1 MHPIARL
8 SPLFALAALLPALSG
23 PAPAAPRY
31 EGAWSV
37 LVVTETGTC
46 DRAYR
51 YPVRVEN
58 GAVRYVGEAGIDLS
72 GQVASNGTVKVTIRR
87 GEQSATGSGRLSA
100 DGGSG
105 TWSGSSPTS
114 QCSGS
119 WQAERR
125 AGS

>member
-8 SPLFALAALLPALSG
+8 SPLFVLAALPLALSG
-23 PAPAAPRY
+23 PAPAAARY
-31 EGAWSV
+31 DGSWSV
-37 LVVTETGTC
+37 LVVTEAGTC

-72 GQVASNGTVKVTIRR
+72 GQVAPNGAVKVTIRR